1 MQPPRHLIPLNSFA
15 LSTDIPNTGWFRQEK
30 SNGPCDL
37 DRQSF
42 SRVKSID
49 DQHTVLFNTI
59 NDLHAAKMKGQAR
72 AIVGELLCTLLVYT
86 RSHFSAEEEIMERA
100 KYYALATHRVEHQ
113 NLTNQVEE
121 YVHRYQLGD
130 LSLSVDLADFLSNWL
145 KTTF

>member
-1 MQPPRHLIPLNSFA
+1 MA
-15 LSTDIPNTGWFRQEK
+15 LVTWTDNLSVG
-30 SNGPCDL
+30 
-37 DRQSF
+37 
-42 SRVKSID
+42 VKSID

-145 KTTF
+145 KNHILSTDQSYRPWLNAHGVY

>member
-1 MQPPRHLIPLNSFA
+1 MA
-15 LSTDIPNTGWFRQEK
+15 LVTWTDNLSVG
-30 SNGPCDL
+30 
-37 DRQSF
+37 
-42 SRVKSID
+42 VKSID

-145 KTTF
+145 KNHILSTDQSYRHWLNAHGVY